1 MSLQQDNESAA
12 SDNIDVKRLYYKIT
26 SYWPFILTSVIF
38 ALGASF
44 FISRSIRNLYE
55 VESILIIEDQ
65 SSDNML
71 SGAENVISLTWSDA
85 NPLAGRKAI
94 LKSHSLNYQLAK
106 NLGWEVSYWSRG
118 RIKEN
123 EVYDEKPFEVDIDF
137 NTPQFLGVNFNL
149 KLGKTGFELTPEKV
163 GALKRY
169 NFNTSEIEDG
179 PHDDFLLES
188 NDYKYDEWIELGGSR
203 IKVKLTQEINEE
215 IDNFYFNLQ
224 SYDNLAQAGR
234 LGIDVQVIEKGSDLL
249 RVSMSGYKTSKITDY
264 VNGLCAQLQEY
275 ELNKKNLSVDNT
287 INFLNNQIESTEK
300 N

>member
-1 MSLQQDNESAA
+1 M
-12 SDNIDVKRLYYKIT
+12 
-26 SYWPFILTSVIF
+26 
-38 ALGASF
+38 GASF

-249 RVSMSGYKTSKITDY
+249 RVSMSGY
-264 VNGLCAQLQEY
+264 
-275 ELNKKNLSVDNT
+275 
-287 INFLNNQIESTEK
+287 NNM